1 MKIAIHYNNHK
12 YSFCHKWIDYC
23 QLNNIDYKLVNA
35 YDTDIISQ
43 LNDCDV
49 FLWHFFQTDYRDM
62 LFAKQL
68 LYSLQ
73 VCGKKVFPDFN
84 TGWHFDDKV
93 GQKYLL
99 EAIDAPLVSSDVFYK
114 KEEAFD
120 WINQTSFP
128 KVFKLRGG
136 AGAVNVHLV
145 KSKKQAFTLVHKAF
159 KKGFK
164 AFNRWGNFKDKI
176 QKYRIG
182 NENLLGIAKGFA
194 RLVLPTTFGKMY
206 HNEKGYVYFQEFLPN
221 NDYDIRLI
229 VIGNKAYGM
238 KRRVRKNDF
247 RASGSSD
254 FIYDEIPKSVLQIGF
269 DVSKRLNLQSV
280 AFDFI
285 FKNGKPLIIELSCFF
300 GSKGS
305 SKCKGYW
312 DDECV
317 WHEGPFEPMYWQIE
331 NLIFKDK

>member
-1 MKIAIHYNNHK
+1 MKVAIHYNNHK

-43 LNDCDV
+43 LNDCDI
-49 FLWHFFQTDYRDM
+49 FLWHYFQTDYRDM

-73 VCGKKVFPDFN
+73 LCGKKVFPDFI

-145 KSKKQAFTLVHKAF
+145 KSKKQAITLVHKAF
-159 KKGFK
+159 NKGFK
-164 AFNRWGNFKDKI
+164 AFNRWGNFKGKI
-176 QKYRIG
+176 QKYRTG

-194 RLVLPTTFGKMY
+194 RLFFPTNFGKMY
-206 HNEKGYVYFQEFLPN
+206 HNEKGYIYFQEFLPN

-238 KRRVRKNDF
+238 KRKVRKNDF

-254 FIYDEIPKSVLQIGF
+254 FIYDEIPKSILQIGF
-269 DVSKRLNLQSV
+269 NVSKRLNLQSV

-312 DDECV
+312 DDECI

-331 NLIFKDK
+331 NLIFKGK

>member
-1 MKIAIHYNNHK
+1 
-12 YSFCHKWIDYC
+12 
-23 QLNNIDYKLVNA
+23 
-35 YDTDIISQ
+35 
-43 LNDCDV
+43 
-49 FLWHFFQTDYRDM
+49 
-62 LFAKQL
+62 
-68 LYSLQ
+68 
-73 VCGKKVFPDFN
+73 
-84 TGWHFDDKV
+84 
-93 GQKYLL
+93 
-99 EAIDAPLVSSDVFYK
+99 
-114 KEEAFD
+114 
-120 WINQTSFP
+120 
-128 KVFKLRGG
+128 
-136 AGAVNVHLV
+136 
-145 KSKKQAFTLVHKAF
+145 
-159 KKGFK
+159 
-164 AFNRWGNFKDKI
+164 
-176 QKYRIG
+176 
-182 NENLLGIAKGFA
+182 
-194 RLVLPTTFGKMY
+194 
-206 HNEKGYVYFQEFLPN
+206 
-221 NDYDIRLI
+221 
-229 VIGNKAYGM
+229 M